1 MLLFRNPQL
10 VAGLVFV
17 APALPAKAD
26 SQGESFIWK
35 ASLGQQLQRLYFR
48 ALLQNDQAG
57 LNYVRASIQKRSNQV
72 QKGAEMPQVS
82 HFTQSSCHKQAFC
95 KLMQQDNLPTHDGAF
110 SGHPHDSG

>member
-1 MLLFRNPQL
+1 MLLCRNPQL

-26 SQGESFIWK
+26 TQGESFIWK

-57 LNYVRASIQKRSNQV
+57 LNYVRASIQKRSDQV

-82 HFTQSSCHKQAFC
+82 PFSSRAATSRPSASSCSR
-95 KLMQQDNLPTHDGAF
+95 PTCCN
-110 SGHPHDSG
+110 SG

>member
-1 MLLFRNPQL
+1 MLFCRNPQL

-57 LNYVRASIQKRSNQV
+57 RPAQ
-72 QKGAEMPQVS
+72 
-82 HFTQSSCHKQAFC
+82 H
-95 KLMQQDNLPTHDGAF
+95 NLT
-110 SGHPHDSG
+110 

>member
-1 MLLFRNPQL
+1 M
-10 VAGLVFV
+10 AGLVFV

-57 LNYVRASIQKRSNQV
+57 LNYVRARIQERSAEVALGKGLNILGE
-72 QKGAEMPQVS
+72 GAEVPQVS
-82 HFTQSSCHKQAFC
+82 PLTQSSCHKQAFC
-95 KLMQQDNLPTHDGAF
+95 KLLQQANLPTHNRAF
-110 SGHPHDSG
+110 SGQLGNSG